1 MIEGA
6 ISAVLIMMKKQE
18 LTDNLKKMRLP
29 ENKRNSMIRS
39 IYTED
44 TEAICSIYN
53 HYVKNT
59 IITFEEKPVSKEE
72 MTDRIAKVTVS
83 LHWIVLEEEGEING
97 YAYANNWKIRSAYR
111 FSVESTIYLRPD
123 LIGKGAGRILYED
136 LISKLRNLSL
146 HTVIGGIALPN
157 ESSVALHERLGF
169 LKVAHFTEVGWK
181 FNQWIDVGYLELLL

>member
-1 MIEGA
+1 
-6 ISAVLIMMKKQE
+6 
-18 LTDNLKKMRLP
+18 
-29 ENKRNSMIRS
+29 MIRS
-39 IYTED
+39 VYTED

-53 HYVKNT
+53 HYVINT
-59 IITFEEKPVSKEE
+59 ILTFEEKPVSKEE

-83 LHWIVLEEEGEING
+83 LPWIVLEEEGEING

-111 FSVESTIYLRPD
+111 FSVESSIYLRPEF
-123 LIGKGAGRILYED
+123 LGKGAGRILYEA

-181 FNQWIDVGYLELLL
+181 FNQWIDVGYWELLL

>member
-1 MIEGA
+1 
-6 ISAVLIMMKKQE
+6 
-18 LTDNLKKMRLP
+18 
-29 ENKRNSMIRS
+29 MIRS
-39 IYTED
+39 VYTED

-53 HYVKNT
+53 HYVINT
-59 IITFEEKPVSKEE
+59 ILTFEEKPVSKEE

-83 LHWIVLEEEGEING
+83 LPWIVLEENEEING

-111 FSVESTIYLRPD
+111 FSVESSIYLRPEF
-123 LIGKGAGRILYED
+123 LGKGAGRILYEA
-136 LISKLRNLSL
+136 LISKLHNLSL

-181 FNQWIDVGYLELLL
+181 FNQWIDVGYWELLL

>member
-1 MIEGA
+1 
-6 ISAVLIMMKKQE
+6 
-18 LTDNLKKMRLP
+18 
-29 ENKRNSMIRS
+29 MIRS
-39 IYTED
+39 VYTED

-53 HYVKNT
+53 HYVINT
-59 IITFEEKPVSKEE
+59 ILTFEEKPVSKEE

-83 LHWIVLEEEGEING
+83 LPWIVLEEEGEING

-111 FSVESTIYLRPD
+111 FSVESSIYLRPEF
-123 LIGKGAGRILYED
+123 LGKGAGRILYEA
-136 LISKLRNLSL
+136 LISKLHNLSL

-181 FNQWIDVGYLELLL
+181 FNQWIDVGYWELLL